1 MDADFIQEPSELHNQ
16 YNQDRV
22 LRSYVQRQLPESVRS
37 VVRPEHG
44 AHSRVH
50 QMLLASLFVP
60 STDMYGCPLA
70 MTDGA
75 ARTLL
80 EVGREPL
87 IDEAVPRLTSRDPE
101 TFWTS
106 GQWMT
111 ELSGRSDVGRS
122 RTTAER
128 LATRQVNRIA
138 DLDSLS
144 SGPPCSQPCST
155 RSSGRASARSAA
167 GRPSP
172 L

>member
-75 ARTLL
+75 ARAAR
-80 EVGREPL
+80 GRPRVPDRRGGAPPHEPRPGDVL
-87 IDEAVPRLTSRDPE
+87 
-101 TFWTS
+101 
-106 GQWMT
+106 
-111 ELSGRSDVGRS
+111 DVGPVDHG
-122 RTTAER
+122 A
-128 LATRQVNRIA
+128 V
-138 DLDSLS
+138 
-144 SGPPCSQPCST
+144 GPL
-155 RSSGRASARSAA
+155 GRGA
-167 GRPSP
+167 
-172 L
+172 